1 MTVSPA
7 RANRVWASIEAEE
20 GGLFRSDDGG
30 ASWERVSD
38 DRSLQQRPWYYSHVF
53 AHPQDPETVYVL
65 NLKMWRSTDGGRTF
79 TQIPTP
85 HGDNHDL
92 WIDSRDPQRM
102 VEGNDGGACI
112 SFNGGESWT
121 SIYYQPTAQLYRM
134 AADGQ
139 FPYRVY
145 ATQQDNTAIS
155 VPSRSA
161 KAAILWS
168 DCYIVGTSE
177 SGQIAVRPDDPNIV
191 YSGAIGST
199 SGGGESLLRY
209 DHRNGQVRTI
219 SVWPE
224 LYWEGVKGHKYRF
237 QWTYPIVIDPNVL
250 YVAANVVFRSD
261 NEGHSWQ
268 TISPDLTR
276 GDVTKMED
284 SGGPITLDMTYV
296 EHYGTIFALAESPHE
311 QGLLWAGT
319 DDGLVHISRDAG
331 KTWDDVTPK
340 EIPEWTLISMIE
352 LSRHDPAT
360 AYVAAT
366 RYKLHDMRPYIYKTS
381 DYGRTWAKITN
392 GIPEHDFT
400 RVVREDPERQGL
412 LYAGTETG
420 AYVSFDDGSSWQR
433 LKPSRSADSGHTLP
447 AVPVHDMAIKEN
459 ELVAATHG
467 RSFWVLD
474 DLALLRQLPA
484 DVSGAPAHLF
494 KPGSVY
500 RVTPPMSFGKPAQV
514 PGRQYSQAAW
524 APAVFRQSR
533 TPDGGTVR
541 RFLNAGTNPP
551 QGVIVTFYLDQKPD
565 SELALT
571 FLDSK
576 GRTARSVSSRPKGG
590 PPADARTGPHPPA
603 EPGMN
608 RFVWDLR
615 YDGPREAKGADPEA
629 DKVPGPVVTP
639 GEYQVRMTVG
649 DQTHTETFEVLADP
663 RATATRADLDE
674 QLDLLLRI
682 RDKLSEAREAVD
694 RIRSARRQI
703 EEWVARAEGTT
714 AHDAVSEAAESVKTR
729 LSAAEDELKVRP
741 ELDTRVP
748 ARVDSKLLAL
758 GNVVSTGDYAP
769 TQQSYDVFEVL
780 AASADAQLRKVQ
792 EVFDTDLDA
801 FVTLV
806 HELEVPAIVAKSE
819 P

>member
-1 MTVSPA
+1 M
-7 RANRVWASIEAEE
+7 
-20 GGLFRSDDGG
+20 
-30 ASWERVSD
+30 
-38 DRSLQQRPWYYSHVF
+38 
-53 AHPQDPETVYVL
+53 
-65 NLKMWRSTDGGRTF
+65 
-79 TQIPTP
+79 
-85 HGDNHDL
+85 
-92 WIDSRDPQRM
+92 
-102 VEGNDGGACI
+102 
-112 SFNGGESWT
+112 
-121 SIYYQPTAQLYRM
+121 
-134 AADGQ
+134 
-139 FPYRVY
+139 
-145 ATQQDNTAIS
+145 
-155 VPSRSA
+155 
-161 KAAILWS
+161 
-168 DCYIVGTSE
+168 
-177 SGQIAVRPDDPNIV
+177 
-191 YSGAIGST
+191 
-199 SGGGESLLRY
+199 
-209 DHRNGQVRTI
+209 
-219 SVWPE
+219 
-224 LYWEGVKGHKYRF
+224 
-237 QWTYPIVIDPNVL
+237 
-250 YVAANVVFRSD
+250 
-261 NEGHSWQ
+261 
-268 TISPDLTR
+268 
-276 GDVTKMED
+276 
-284 SGGPITLDMTYV
+284 
-296 EHYGTIFALAESPHE
+296 
-311 QGLLWAGT
+311 
-319 DDGLVHISRDAG
+319 
-331 KTWDDVTPK
+331 
-340 EIPEWTLISMIE
+340 
-352 LSRHDPAT
+352 
-360 AYVAAT
+360 
-366 RYKLHDMRPYIYKTS
+366 
-381 DYGRTWAKITN
+381 
-392 GIPEHDFT
+392 
-400 RVVREDPERQGL
+400 
-412 LYAGTETG
+412 
-420 AYVSFDDGSSWQR
+420 
-433 LKPSRSADSGHTLP
+433 
-447 AVPVHDMAIKEN
+447 
-459 ELVAATHG
+459 
-467 RSFWVLD
+467 
-474 DLALLRQLPA
+474 
-484 DVSGAPAHLF
+484 
-494 KPGSVY
+494 
-500 RVTPPMSFGKPAQV
+500 
-514 PGRQYSQAAW
+514 
-524 APAVFRQSR
+524 
-533 TPDGGTVR
+533 R
-541 RFLNAGTNPP
+541 RFLNAGTNTP

-729 LSAAEDELKVRP
+729 LSAAEDKLKVRP